1 MRRDRMLFTYTLE
14 HEDGSPAEPTTF
26 HTAVSSWHPGDTIP
40 LGAGRTLRVI
50 TTRDGLEPDGDP
62 VLVVEAP

>member
-1 MRRDRMLFTYTLE
+1 MLFTYTLE

-40 LGAGRTLRVI
+40 LGARTLRVV
-50 TTRDGLEPDGDP
+50 DVHYDEADEAS
-62 VLVVEAP
+62 VLVVEDIAR